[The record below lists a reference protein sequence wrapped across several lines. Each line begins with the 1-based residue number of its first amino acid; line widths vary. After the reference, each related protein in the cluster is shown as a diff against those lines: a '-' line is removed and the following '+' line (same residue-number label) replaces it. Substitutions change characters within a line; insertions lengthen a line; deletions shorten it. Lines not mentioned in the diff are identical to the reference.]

1 MEQRTRGGRRPSRRG
16 GARAGNATRRGK
28 TQVIKQSDWVL
39 PVNTDKPT
47 EPLDE
52 EGVQAIHRGA
62 MRVLEEIGIEF
73 LNEEAKEIL
82 RTAGC
87 TAASDSDNVKM
98 DRDFVLEQVGKAP
111 SQFDITPR
119 NKARKMTLK
128 RRPPSLFFVCF
139 SPPALLRFDESFG
152 NNLIRGIA
160 DVF

>member
-1 MEQRTRGGRRPSRRG
+1 M
-16 GARAGNATRRGK
+16 
-28 TQVIKQSDWVL
+28 L

-73 LNEEAKEIL
+73 LNEEAKQIL
-82 RTAGC
+82 KAAGC
-87 TAASDSDNVKM
+87 TVAPDSNNVRM

-119 NKARKMTLK
+119 NVKL
-128 RRPPSLFFVCF
+128 PPVT
-139 SPPALLRFDESFG
+139 A
-152 NNLIRGIA
+152 I
-160 DVF
+160 